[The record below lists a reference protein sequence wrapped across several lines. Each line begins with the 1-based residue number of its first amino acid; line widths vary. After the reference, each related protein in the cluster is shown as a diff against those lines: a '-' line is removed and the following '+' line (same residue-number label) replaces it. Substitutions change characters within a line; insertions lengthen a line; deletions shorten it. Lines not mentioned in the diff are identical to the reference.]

1 MVEESLLCK
10 YQANPQMTDDN
21 KKNKDTEGNIGAE
34 ELRAAEKGRIIIL
47 NGFKDIKWDINPGA
61 WDSL

>member
-21 KKNKDTEGNIGAE
+21 KRNKDTEGNIGVE

-47 NGFKDIKWDINPGA
+47 NGFKDIK
-61 WDSL
+61 